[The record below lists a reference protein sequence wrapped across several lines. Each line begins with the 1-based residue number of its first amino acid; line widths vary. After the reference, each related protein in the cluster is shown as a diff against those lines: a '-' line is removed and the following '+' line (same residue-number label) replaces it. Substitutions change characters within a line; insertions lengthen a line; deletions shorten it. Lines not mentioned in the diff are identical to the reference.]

1 MFYNVNFS
9 IAVLYR
15 LPITAVG
22 KKLLL
27 SRQLDHVVNNNYTN
41 GI

>member
-1 MFYNVNFS
+1 MLTFQLLFF
-9 IAVLYR
+9 YR
-15 LPITAVG
+15 LPITTVA